1 MSQLSSNHTS
11 IWFLVL
17 RLLVKEYSL
26 QTMCGVLETESRMF
40 KHLMYHIHETMLK
53 DKEQWYFL
61 MECARMA
68 FQKFFLRKM
77 LARKAFRSL
86 LFLVLI

>member
-1 MSQLSSNHTS
+1 
-11 IWFLVL
+11 
-17 RLLVKEYSL
+17 
-26 QTMCGVLETESRMF
+26 MF

-68 FQKFFLRKM
+68 FQKFFLRKI